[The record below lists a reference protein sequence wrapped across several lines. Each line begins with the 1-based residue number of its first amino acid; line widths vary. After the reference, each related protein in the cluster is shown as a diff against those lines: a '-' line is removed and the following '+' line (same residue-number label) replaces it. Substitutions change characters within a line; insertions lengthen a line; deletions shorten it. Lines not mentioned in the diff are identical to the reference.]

1 MRTQKIF
8 FALALCLALG
18 STRIASAQEGGGHGV
33 GVGAEQ
39 TLGGMTGATFVYD
52 TGPYRFDVLFN
63 FGFVSAVGGGDST
76 TIFGLGGRFAWVIHR
91 AGMADFSIG
100 GGAGLQLASAA
111 ESAVDVELEGFG
123 QARIF
128 LAPNFALHGS
138 IGLGV
143 VIADKQRIIAPVGTE
158 GAGSGKS
165 SFGIGGQLVAVF
177 GFTYFFR

>member
-1 MRTQKIF
+1 MRTQKVL
-8 FALALCLALG
+8 FALVLGIALG
-18 STRIASAQEGGGHGV
+18 GTRLASAQEGGGHGA

-52 TGPYRFDVLFN
+52 LGQYRFDVLFN

-76 TIFGLGGRFAWVIHR
+76 TLFGLAGRFAWVLHR

-100 GGAGLQLASAA
+100 GGVGIQLASAA
-111 ESAVDVELEGFG
+111 ESAVDVALEGFG

-143 VIADKQRIIAPVGTE
+143 VIADKQRIIAPIGTE
-158 GAGSGKS
+158 SGGAGKS
-165 SFGIGGQLVAVF
+165 SFGIGGQLLAVF